1 MATQNKHLEHLE
13 DELINYGYNGYVA
26 SRDLIQG
33 FIDELGGRPT
43 GNVKVTTKWDGAPAV
58 VCGIDPESGNFFVG
72 TKSVFNK
79 KEPKVNFTDE
89 DIDKNHGHIPDLA
102 TKLKYCLK
110 YFPEL
115 KIKGVIQG
123 DLLFSKGDVQTKTID
138 GDRFY
143 TVTPNT
149 LTYAWPVDSTLG
161 KAVNAAQVGV
171 VFHTYYSG
179 GQTLLEMNAGF
190 GVDQFNLKSTRNVFL
205 ASAVVDNISSKSG
218 LTPNE
223 EHVLK
228 SVISVVNRNASTAK
242 EFLEM
247 IAHNATKQFTLGY
260 TMKRY
265 TNSFVK
271 DGKTINNTR
280 QFMSGFAKA
289 FEKSLVEKVESLKTE
304 KSKAQYRDILANGI
318 SYLEDNKR
326 AFQAFIVMYN
336 SFTNAKNLIN
346 KKLAG
351 LSDTRV
357 FLRNGDNFVVT
368 KPEGYVA
375 IVDGKAVKI
384 VDRLEFSRANF
395 TLDKTWS
402 PPVGEGAKV
411 AVFTFG
417 RFNPPTTGHELL
429 MNKVKEFAGSNDYY
443 IFPSHTVDKKGKN
456 PLSSDDKVGYMKDMF
471 PSHKSS
477 IIYDTNIKDAIKA
490 LKWLEGK
497 GYTDA
502 IFVVGSDRVPAFQF
516 IKKYNGT
523 DYKMNTI
530 EIKSAGTR
538 DPDADDVTGMSA
550 SKMRAF
556 VVANDINSFRDGLP
570 DTVKND
576 KKFVIEIFNKILE
589 SMPEK

>member
-1 MATQNKHLEHLE
+1 MAAQNKHLEHLE

-26 SRDLIQG
+26 SADLVQK
-33 FIDELGGRPT
+33 FLDELGGRP
-43 GNVKVTTKWDGAPAV
+43 GSGMKVTTKWDGAPAV
-58 VCGIDPESGNFFVG
+58 VCGIDPFTNQFFVG

-89 DIDKNHGHIPDLA
+89 DIDRNHGNIPDLA

-123 DLLFSKGDVQTKTID
+123 DLLYSKGDVKTVTMD

-149 LTYAWPVDSTLG
+149 LTYAWPVDSDLG
-161 KAVNAAQVGV
+161 KHVNTAKVGV
-171 VFHTYYSG
+171 VFHTYYRG
-179 GQTLLEMNAGF
+179 GDTLGEMSAGF
-190 GVDQFNLKSTRNVFL
+190 GVDQLNLKSTKNVFL
-205 ASAVVDNISSKSG
+205 ASAVVDNISAKSG
-218 LTPNE
+218 LSRSE
-223 EHVLK
+223 ETTLQNVLRVTK
-228 SVISVVNRNASTAK
+228 QNAPIAK
-242 EFLEM
+242 DFLET

-260 TMKRY
+260 TMKRF
-265 TNSFVK
+265 TNSYVK
-271 DGKTINNTR
+271 EGKTITSAR
-280 QFMSGFAKA
+280 RFMDGFAKA

-318 SYLEDNKR
+318 TYLEENKR

-336 SFTNAKNLIN
+336 SFTNAKNLVD

-351 LSDTRV
+351 LSDTKV
-357 FLRNGDNFVVT
+357 FLRQGDNFVVT

-395 TLDKTWS
+395 MLDKTWT
-402 PPVGEGAKV
+402 PPKQEGAKV

-429 MNKVKEFAGSNDYY
+429 INKVKEFSAGNDYY
-443 IFPSHTVDKKGKN
+443 IFPSHTQDNKGKN
-456 PLSSDDKVGYMKDMF
+456 PLNSKDKVGFMKEMF
-471 PSHKSS
+471 PTHKGS
-477 IIYDTNIKDAIKA
+477 IVYDTNIKDAIKA
-490 LKWLEGK
+490 LAWLEK
-497 GYTDA
+497 QGYTDA

-516 IKKYNGT
+516 LKKYNGK
-523 DYKMNTI
+523 DFNMNTF
-530 EIKSAGTR
+530 EIKSAGQR
-538 DPDADDVTGMSA
+538 DPDADGVAGMSA
-550 SKMRAF
+550 SKMRKA
-556 VVANDINSFRDGLP
+556 VAEFDLKTFESGLP
-570 DTVKND
+570 DHLKRNKDFKTRLYKAVKSN
-576 KKFVIEIFNKILE
+576 L
-589 SMPEK
+589 P

>member
-26 SRDLIQG
+26 SRDLIQS
-33 FIDELGGRPT
+33 FVDELGGRPT

-79 KEPKVNFTDE
+79 KEPKINFTEE
-89 DIDKNHGHIPDLA
+89 DIDKNHGEIPDLA
-102 TKLKYCLK
+102 KKLKYCLK

-115 KIKGVIQG
+115 KVKGVIQG
-123 DLLFSKGDVQTKTID
+123 DLLFTDEDVQTKTID
-138 GDRFY
+138 GERFY
-143 TVTPNT
+143 TATPNT
-149 LTYAWPVDSTLG
+149 LTYAWPVDSDLG
-161 KAVNAAQVGV
+161 KAVNTAKIGA

-179 GQTLLEMNAGF
+179 TGPVNTLSAGF
-190 GVDQFNLKSTRNVFL
+190 GVDKFNLKSTRNVFL
-205 ASAVVDNISSKSG
+205 ATATVDNISAKSG
-218 LTPNE
+218 LTTSE
-223 EHVLK
+223 ERVLK
-228 SVISVVNRNASTAK
+228 SVISVVDRNASTAK
-242 EFLEM
+242 QFLEI
-247 IAHNATKQFTLGY
+247 IAHEAGKQFTLGY
-260 TMKRY
+260 TMKRF
-265 TNSFVK
+265 TNSYVK
-271 DGKTINNTR
+271 EGKTITNVNT
-280 QFMSGFAKA
+280 FISGFTKA

-326 AFQAFIVMYN
+326 AFKAFIVMYN

-346 KKLAG
+346 LKLAG
-351 LSDTRV
+351 LSDTKV
-357 FLRNGDNFVVT
+357 FLRSGDNFVVT

-395 TLDKTWS
+395 TLEKSWR
-402 PPVGEGAKV
+402 PPAGDGAKV

-429 MNKVKEFAGSNDYY
+429 INKVKEYAAGNDYFV
-443 IFPSHTVDKKGKN
+443 FPSHTVDKKGKN
-456 PLSSDDKVGYMKDMF
+456 PLTAGQKVTLMKMMF
-471 PSHKSS
+471 PSHNDNV
-477 IIYDTNIKDAIKA
+477 ILDETVRDAIKA

-516 IKKYNGT
+516 IKQYNGK
-523 DYKMNTI
+523 DYNMNTV
-530 EIKSAGTR
+530 EIKSAGQR

-550 SKMRAF
+550 SKVRQAA
-556 VVANDINSFRDGLP
+556 VEGDVKTVKSGLP
-570 DTVKND
+570 DSVNKDND
-576 KKFVIEIFNKILE
+576 FVEMYINSIL
-589 SMPEK
+589 SGMP

>member
-1 MATQNKHLEHLE
+1 MASQNKHLEHLE
-13 DELINYGYNGYVA
+13 DELINYGYNGYLA
-26 SRDLIQG
+26 SKDLIQG

-58 VCGIDPESGNFFVG
+58 VCGIDPESGKFFVG

-79 KEPKVNFTDE
+79 KETKVNFTDE
-89 DIDKNHGHIPDLA
+89 DIDRNHGHIPDLA

-115 KIKGVIQG
+115 KVTGVIQG
-123 DLLFSKGDVQTKTID
+123 DLLFSKEDIQTKTID

-143 TVTPNT
+143 TATPNT
-149 LTYAWPVDSTLG
+149 LTYAWPVDSDLG
-161 KAVNAAQVGV
+161 KAVKAAQVGV

-179 GQTLLEMNAGF
+179 GNTLVEMSAGF

-205 ASAVVDNISSKSG
+205 ASATVDNISAKSG
-218 LTPNE
+218 LTSTE
-223 EHVLK
+223 ERVLK
-228 SVISVVNRNASTAK
+228 SVVSVVTRNASIAK
-242 EFLEM
+242 PFLEV
-247 IAHNATKQFTLGY
+247 IAHEATKQFTLGY

-271 DGKTINNTR
+271 DGKTITNTR
-280 QFMSGFAKA
+280 KFMSGFQAA

-346 KKLAG
+346 LKLAA
-351 LSDTRV
+351 LSDTKV

-395 TLDKTWS
+395 TLDKTWT
-402 PPVGEGAKV
+402 PPSGEGAKV

-429 MNKVKEFAGSNDYY
+429 INKVKEFAGGNDYY
-443 IFPSHTVDKKGKN
+443 VFPSHTVDKKGKN
-456 PLSSDDKVGYMKDMF
+456 PLDAEEKVGFMKEMF
-471 PSHKSS
+471 PDHKSK
-477 IIYDTNIKDAIKA
+477 IIYDTDIKDALKA
-490 LKWLEGK
+490 LKWMENK

-502 IFVVGSDRVPAFQF
+502 VMVVGSDQVTNFRF
-516 IKKYNGT
+516 IKDYNGK
-523 DYKMNTI
+523 DYKMNTV

-538 DPDADDVTGMSA
+538 DPDAEGVAGMSA
-550 SKMRAF
+550 SKMRKAIAEMDLKTF
-556 VVANDINSFRDGLP
+556 VSGIPKHLKRNKDFKTRLFKAVKGKLP
-570 DTVKND
+570 
-576 KKFVIEIFNKILE
+576 
-589 SMPEK
+589 

>member
-33 FIDELGGRPT
+33 FIDELGGRPA
-43 GNVKVTTKWDGAPAV
+43 GSIKVTTKWDGAPAV

-79 KEPKVNFTDE
+79 KEPKINFTEE
-89 DIDKNHGHIPDLA
+89 DIDKNHGEIPDLA
-102 TKLKYCLK
+102 KKLKYCLK

-115 KIKGVIQG
+115 KVKGVIQG
-123 DLLFSKGDVQTKTID
+123 DLLFTDEDVQTKTID

-143 TVTPNT
+143 TATPNT
-149 LTYAWPVDSTLG
+149 LTYAWPVDSDLG
-161 KAVNAAQVGV
+161 KAVNTAKIGA

-179 GQTLLEMNAGF
+179 TGPVNTLSAGF
-190 GVDQFNLKSTRNVFL
+190 GVDKFNLKSTRNVFL
-205 ASAVVDNISSKSG
+205 ATATMDNISANSG
-218 LTPNE
+218 LTASE
-223 EHVLK
+223 ERVLK
-228 SVISVVNRNASTAK
+228 AVVSVVDRNASTAK
-242 EFLEM
+242 EFLEL

-260 TMKRY
+260 TMKRF
-265 TNSFVK
+265 TNSYVK
-271 DGKTINNTR
+271 EGKTINNVNS
-280 QFMSGFAKA
+280 FISGFTKA

-318 SYLEDNKR
+318 SYLENNQR
-326 AFQAFIVMYN
+326 AFKAFLVMYN
-336 SFTNAKNLIN
+336 SLTNAKNLIN
-346 KKLAG
+346 LKLAG
-351 LSDTRV
+351 LSDTKV
-357 FLRNGDNFVVT
+357 FLRSGDNFVVT
-368 KPEGYVA
+368 KPEGFVA

-395 TLDKTWS
+395 TLEKSWR

-429 MNKVKEFAGSNDYY
+429 INKVKEYAAGNDYFV
-443 IFPSHTVDKKGKN
+443 FPSHTVDKKGKN
-456 PLSSDDKVGYMKDMF
+456 PLTAAQKVSFMKMMF
-471 PSHKSS
+471 PSHKDNV
-477 IIYDTNIKDAIKA
+477 IFDETVRDAIKA

-516 IKKYNGT
+516 IKQYNGK
-523 DYKMNTI
+523 DYNMNTV
-530 EIKSAGTR
+530 EIKSAGQR
-538 DPDADDVTGMSA
+538 DPDADDVSGMSA
-550 SKMRAF
+550 SKVRQAIVDGDF
-556 VVANDINSFRDGLP
+556 GVVDSGLP
-570 DTVKND
+570 KAVKTYKEF
-576 KKFVIEIFNKILE
+576 KKMYIQAVLGGM
-589 SMPEK
+589 S